1 MRQKKAKDLRK
12 QARERSIGCTA
23 VAYIVGAEPLY
34 QPIKS
39 KIGVVL
45 GFTKRVLGI
54 PTKLDPTC
62 TRYLYKKLKKAA

>member
-1 MRQKKAKDLRK
+1 MRQKKAKDFRR
-12 QARERSIGCTA
+12 QASDPYDCIS

-39 KIGVVL
+39 KIGVVF
-45 GFTKRVLGI
+45 GFTKRVLGV

-62 TRYLYKKLKKAA
+62 TRCLYKKLKKAA